1 MLLYKSV
8 HTHTMRGL
16 CAFFLSILT
25 QVSSETLSDVIGLVG
40 HNVTL
45 PCRYDTQTY
54 GVLSFC
60 WGREQ
65 VPRFQCSDTVLSS
78 QDGAVEFRQSSRYQL
93 LGRETDGDISLTI
106 LDAQWS
112 DGGVYG
118 CRVEIPG
125 WFNDQKV
132 DTNLVMEEAPTEQ
145 PVTTDWTLAIAGID
159 GKQSEISASK
169 NVEVGDPVV
178 EEFGTTAG
186 NFMASL
192 EVGNIARTG
201 AIFFSTIIIILFFI
215 FRRRF
220 QPERRLQHL
229 NNLAVENTYECVPV
243 RA

>member
-1 MLLYKSV
+1 
-8 HTHTMRGL
+8 MRGL

-25 QVSSETLSDVIGLVG
+25 QVSSETLSGVIGLVG

-65 VPRFQCSDTVLSS
+65 VPRFKCSDTVLSS

-93 LGRETDGDISLTI
+93 LGREAEGDISLTI
-106 LDAQWS
+106 LDAEWS

-125 WFNDQKV
+125 WFNDHKV
-132 DTNLVMEEAPTEQ
+132 HTNLIMEEAPTEQ
-145 PVTTDWTLAIAGID
+145 PVTTDLTLATTGID
-159 GKQSEISASK
+159 EIRTSASE
-169 NVEVGDPVV
+169 NVEVGDPVMDK
-178 EEFGTTAG
+178 FGSLKTMG
-186 NFMASL
+186 DFMASL

-215 FRRRF
+215 FRRRL
-220 QPERRLQHL
+220 QPVGRPQHL
-229 NNLAVENTYECVPV
+229 NKLAVENTYESVPMHG
-243 RA
+243 

>member
-1 MLLYKSV
+1 
-8 HTHTMRGL
+8 MRGL
-16 CAFFLSILT
+16 CAFILSILT
-25 QVSSETLSDVIGLVG
+25 QVSSETSSGVIGLIG

-65 VPRFQCSDTVLSS
+65 VPRSKCSKTVLSS

-93 LGRETDGDISLTI
+93 LGRETEGDISLTI

-125 WFNDQKV
+125 WFNDHKV
-132 DTNLVMEEAPTEQ
+132 DTNLIMEEAPTEQ
-145 PVTTDWTLAIAGID
+145 PVTMDWTAAGID
-159 GKQSEISASK
+159 EIWTTSASM
-169 NVEVGDPVV
+169 NEEVGDPVMDK
-178 EEFGTTAG
+178 FGGVKTAG
-186 NFMASL
+186 DFMASL

-215 FRRRF
+215 FRRRL
-220 QPERRLQHL
+220 QPEGRPQHL
-229 NNLAVENTYECVPV
+229 YNLAVENTYESVPMHG
-243 RA
+243 